1 MSTYTASVRVEG
13 GTLHT
18 SRPLTAPDAVG
29 GMFDS
34 LVYDMSQPDGPTASG
49 VTSVEFTVETSGQSD
64 TPIGDAAQGT
74 TSTPL
79 PPDPDLD
86 GPLPEPGEHAVP
98 EPADT
103 AELPTA
109 AAVPAP

>member
-1 MSTYTASVRVEG
+1 VSTYNASVRVDG

-18 SRPLTAPDAVG
+18 SRPLTAPEVVAD
-29 GMFDS
+29 MFDS
-34 LVYDMSQPDGPTASG
+34 LVYDMARSDGPAASG
-49 VTSVEFTVETSGQSD
+49 VTSVEVTVETSGQSD

-86 GPLPEPGEHAVP
+86 GPLP
-98 EPADT
+98 DT
-103 AELPTA
+103 AEHAAPDVPA
-109 AAVPAP
+109 AAAPAS

>member
-86 GPLPEPGEHAVP
+86 GPLPDGGEHAAP
-98 EPADT
+98 DPINADDAAPAAT
-103 AELPTA
+103 
-109 AAVPAP
+109 PAP